1 MFETW
6 GRVLYRG
13 RRFALVIA
21 LIAVAAAAV
30 WGTGVFGA
38 LQSSGGFSPPGSQS
52 QHESD
57 LAARSFGRN
66 SPDVIVLYRSASQ
79 TVSDPAYRTAVS
91 HSLAALP
98 HSRVTS
104 VQTYWSTGSPRFV
117 SANRHET
124 YAVLQLA
131 GSSDDARIK
140 SYDAI
145 KADLSAAGL
154 HTLVGGTI

>member
-57 LAARSFGRN
+57 LATRAFGH
-66 SPDVIVLYRSASQ
+66 DTADAVVLYRSNSM
-79 TVSDPAYRTAVS
+79 TVRDPAYQKAVTS
-91 HSLAALP
+91 TLAALP
-98 HSRVTS
+98 RDKVLS
-104 VQTYWSTGSPRFV
+104 VV
-117 SANRHET
+117 
-124 YAVLQLA
+124 
-131 GSSDDARIK
+131 
-140 SYDAI
+140 
-145 KADLSAAGL
+145 
-154 HTLVGGTI
+154 